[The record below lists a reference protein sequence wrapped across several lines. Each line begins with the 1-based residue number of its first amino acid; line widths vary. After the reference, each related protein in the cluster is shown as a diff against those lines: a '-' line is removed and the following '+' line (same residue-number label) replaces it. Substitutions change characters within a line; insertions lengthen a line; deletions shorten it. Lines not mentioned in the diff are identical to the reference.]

1 MPSVATLDTI
11 SPAGFSGR
19 GDSDSSPAIYQ
30 AEPLPTQIAYSST
43 RLSYDSEIRR
53 LFFQYRDTETGEI
66 QREIPSREAMKVYEQ
81 SEQRREEARQ
91 VDRTDESATSG
102 SSGTSRRLEPRII
115 DGEAISTQRVATTPA
130 RTESGNAAI
139 SAVASES
146 EPRRGATTDQIV

>member
-1 MPSVATLDTI
+1 MLVPSVATLENI

-30 AEPLPTQIAYSST
+30 PEPLPTQIAYSST

-81 SEQRREEARQ
+81 REQRREEARQ
-91 VDRTDESATSG
+91 VDTTDEAAATGAGTGSRQLEVRVISGEPASQQRAATPATGAESEGEGPSADTG
-102 SSGTSRRLEPRII
+102 SS
-115 DGEAISTQRVATTPA
+115 
-130 RTESGNAAI
+130 
-139 SAVASES
+139 
-146 EPRRGATTDQIV
+146 RGITTDQLV